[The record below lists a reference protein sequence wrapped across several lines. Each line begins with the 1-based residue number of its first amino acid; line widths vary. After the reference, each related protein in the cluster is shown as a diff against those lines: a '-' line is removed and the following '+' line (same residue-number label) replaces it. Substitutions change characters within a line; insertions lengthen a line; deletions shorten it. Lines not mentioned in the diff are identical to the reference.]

1 MPACCR
7 RRGKNR
13 WRAQIKREGKVV
25 AVKWFGTEKKGDKE
39 YKAAL
44 LWEEQNGTR

>member
-1 MPACCR
+1 MPACCT

-25 AVKWFGTEKKGDKE
+25 AVKWFGTEKKGGKE